1 MSLSTSSSRS
11 SASLLMPSVSSRNS
25 PISGWLLC
33 ERQLTEALQNGQSLT
48 LEKKQWN
55 HYNEFICISLLIIHY
70 ISAGT
75 CFSLL
80 DERVWLSLEG
90 LTIWGWPVRLA
101 GDQPGKFCSAL
112 AFFLKTCALKSEAG
126 LACPHISVARVL
138 ISARRPTFFS
148 KKEKK
153 AWAGQPN
160 LIYIKPSR

>member
-11 SASLLMPSVSSRNS
+11 SASLLMPSVRSRNS
-25 PISGWLLC
+25 PVSGWLLC

-55 HYNEFICISLLIIHY
+55 HYDKFICICLLIIHY

-75 CFSLL
+75 CFSLF
-80 DERVWLSLEG
+80 DKRAWLSLEG
-90 LTIWGWPVRLA
+90 LTKWEWPVWLA
-101 GDQPGKFCSAL
+101 SDQPGKFCSAL
-112 AFFLKTCALKSEAG
+112 AFFLKTCVLKSEGG

-148 KKEKK
+148 KKRKE
-153 AWAGQPN
+153 GM
-160 LIYIKPSR
+160 SRPA